1 MKIQLSQ
8 KMTFLKNIL
17 PLLLLLTL
25 NSVSSINTSVE
36 NNQRL
41 LCKSDTT
48 DNEEIMT
55 QCSCFLNNDTIILQ
69 DTSIRYKNETVYLE
83 NSTTHWRLS
92 DCAVVHLSGP
102 TLLSLSN
109 LHTLQLHNIKELHI
123 ANTFLAQYSAK
134 LQILEI
140 YNSSLVNSASSI
152 NIHAHNFKKITL
164 DNMYLRG
171 TFNLLINTEENKTLD
186 LITIQHNQ
194 ISELGEINISSR
206 QVHEF
211 LLENN
216 NIGSIMTG
224 AILHNSDTT
233 TIYGNTFGNMSLL
246 SLDVSTRNFTL
257 KGNTIKE
264 FRQSAIRIYDASF
277 IEISENVFSHIGEN
291 SFIDLR
297 TVLNNGSFSFTYNH
311 FYTYESGSLQ
321 FYHTIY
327 NKDLTIN
334 HNAIHVPVCDC
345 KALQSIEN
353 MTEAHNKSMM
363 DFKQQRYM
371 TYELL
376 QESSACVNND
386 GVENSMMILCIEAE
400 SNISWVSLI
409 AGITG
414 LIIMISFIIFLMQR
428 KQNCIKKLPTK
439 NKVSVPYDY
448 SVNFGYLDD
457 SENEEYV
464 RK

>member
-1 MKIQLSQ
+1 
-8 KMTFLKNIL
+8 MTILKNIL
-17 PLLLLLTL
+17 PLVLLLTL
-25 NSVSSINTSVE
+25 KSVSSINTSLE

-41 LCKSDTT
+41 LCKSNTT
-48 DNEEIMT
+48 GNEEIMT
-55 QCSCFLNNDTIILQ
+55 QCSCFFDNDTVILQ

-83 NSTTHWRLS
+83 TSTTHWRLS
-92 DCAVVHLSGP
+92 DCSEVHLSGP

-109 LHTLQLHNIKELHI
+109 LHTLQLYDINELHI
-123 ANTFLAQYSAK
+123 DNTFLAQYSAK

-152 NIHAHNFKKITL
+152 NIHAHNFRKIIL
-164 DNMYLRG
+164 NNMYLG
-171 TFNLLINTEENKTLD
+171 ETFNLLINTEENKTLD
-186 LITIQHNQ
+186 LITIQHSQ

-206 QVHEF
+206 QVQEF
-211 LLENN
+211 FLENN
-216 NIGSIMTG
+216 NISRIMTG

-233 TIYGNTFGNMSLL
+233 TICGNTFENMSLL

-277 IEISENVFSHIGEN
+277 IEITENVFSHIGQN

-297 TVLNNGSFSFTYNH
+297 TVSNNGSFSFTYNH

-327 NKDLTIN
+327 NKHLNMN
-334 HNAIHVPVCDC
+334 HNAIHVQVCDC
-345 KALQSIEN
+345 KALESIEN
-353 MTEAHNKSMM
+353 MTEAHNISMM
-363 DFKQQRYM
+363 DFNKQRYM

-376 QESSACVNND
+376 QESSVCVNND
-386 GVENSMMILCIEAE
+386 GVENSMMILCLDAK

-414 LIIMISFIIFLMQR
+414 LIIMISFIMFFTQR
-428 KQNCIKKLPTK
+428 KQKCIKKLPTK

-448 SVNFGYLDD
+448 SINFGYLDD